1 VSPSYAQHAW
11 TENVLPVECTR
22 RGRVLLIALRREEK
36 RNAINEE
43 MALGIDSAL
52 NELEDDDGL
61 WVGILTGGTTIFC
74 AGTDLRVGSGPGTER
89 GGPYGI
95 IRRRRSKPLI
105 AAVEGLALGGGM
117 EIVLACDLV
126 VASSTASFG
135 LPEVRRGLLALY
147 GGVFRLRPGSSLNV
161 AKEIVLTGDPI
172 DAGRAERYGLV
183 NAVTEPGGALDGALD
198 LARRICANAPGGG
211 APEPA
216 VARVMCR
223 HRGRCLAAVGS
234 GHGRRQW
241 PPRTRAKALPPSSSI
256 VHRSGAAVD
265 ALAGAAQQN
274 ARALPGVLFRCRRS

>member
-1 VSPSYAQHAW
+1 MSC
-11 TENVLPVECTR
+11 PVECTR

-135 LPEVRRGLLALY
+135 LPEVRRDCWRSMAESSAPPGL
-147 GGVFRLRPGSSLNV
+147 FP
-161 AKEIVLTGDPI
+161 
-172 DAGRAERYGLV
+172 
-183 NAVTEPGGALDGALD
+183 
-198 LARRICANAPGGG
+198 
-211 APEPA
+211 
-216 VARVMCR
+216 
-223 HRGRCLAAVGS
+223 
-234 GHGRRQW
+234 
-241 PPRTRAKALPPSSSI
+241 
-256 VHRSGAAVD
+256 
-265 ALAGAAQQN
+265 
-274 ARALPGVLFRCRRS
+274 

>member
-1 VSPSYAQHAW
+1 M
-11 TENVLPVECTR
+11 PVECTR

-147 GGVFRLRPGSSLNV
+147 GGVFRSARALPLNV

-198 LARRICANAPGGG
+198 LARRICANAPV
-211 APEPA
+211 A
-216 VARVMCR
+216 VRQSLQLLESCAATEDDAWPLSDQAM
-223 HRGRCLAAVGS
+223 AAVMASEDAGEGIAAFLEHRPPKWS
-234 GHGRRQW
+234 GR
-241 PPRTRAKALPPSSSI
+241 
-256 VHRSGAAVD
+256 
-265 ALAGAAQQN
+265 
-274 ARALPGVLFRCRRS
+274 